1 MNLAENNN
9 LCHVG
14 QIRMRLQCMGG
25 IAALCLIVSGCTTST
40 SNVEPI
46 IAAEE
51 ATPSSTDENVETV
64 GTDENNICG
73 ITEDEAS
80 EQKITI
86 LRASGGIET
95 RCVPG
100 TKIADNSSICLK
112 ELEKITI
119 LGKSDSRSLEGPGC
133 FYVAT
138 GSRDAT
144 TAARLSKFINTR
156 GSSRARTGAV
166 RGEGVVRSGRAA
178 KKAKPTVDLG
188 EVVVIRGSKSA
199 LKRYKL
205 KAIILTGTKICL
217 ERRESLT
224 VLRKKG
230 GVLHLKGPGCNVF
243 RRSGKVENVAGVSAG
258 D

>member
-9 LCHVG
+9 MRPLR
-14 QIRMRLQCMGG
+14 QIRTRLQCVGG
-25 IAALCLIVSGCTTST
+25 IAAISLMVSGCTTST
-40 SNVEPI
+40 SNIEPV

-51 ATPSSTDENVETV
+51 AIPSSADENDEMV
-64 GTDENNICG
+64 GTNENNICG

-100 TKIADNSSICLK
+100 TKIADNSSICLR

-119 LGKSDSRSLEGPGC
+119 LRKSNSRSLEGPGC

-144 TAARLSKFINTR
+144 TAARLSKFINSR

-166 RGEGVVRSGRAA
+166 RGEGGVRRRPAA
-178 KKAKPTVDLG
+178 IKAKRTVDLG

-199 LKRYKL
+199 LERYKL
-205 KAIILTGTKICL
+205 KATILTGTKICL
-217 ERRESLT
+217 KRKESLT

-230 GVLHLKGPGCNVF
+230 GVIHLKGPGCNVF

-258 D
+258 N